1 MKLSKAQLI
10 NAVATYVAGAKIS
23 VDSFSAT
30 YNNTVGLLDT
40 VSKIFTLQSNYVDKL
55 AMFDGEF
62 LSYGKTVEEW
72 KSDLKLAEDYDDTG
86 ANALSPHRGTYR
98 PVSFSFTLGRKK
110 IPQTID
116 YDDVERC
123 VHNAEQ
129 FAEIIADKYKVITD
143 SEITYRYAMKRQAL
157 GLLVGR
163 CVYAMTASN
172 ATLWTANADHTN
184 ISGLYKDSNNV
195 VYTLVRKYT
204 ANAEADVAG
213 AIASGY
219 LIKNELAEEIAQPV
233 DTSTGEAFIEQLKK
247 DVEISEDISEGHSLN
262 ANTLGVSPAGLV
274 LIVKQGIMP
283 VLETQVLAGAFHTDK
298 VAVPVEIVR
307 VPDFGNDATGCYAI
321 LMDKR
326 GMRLFNSYRAVREN
340 LNGDGDF
347 LNVFAHFEFTA
358 HISKNT
364 FVKAYLP
371 VGE

>member
-1 MKLSKAQLI
+1 MKLSKAQLT
-10 NAVATYVAGAKIS
+10 ASVASYVDGAKIS
-23 VDSFSAT
+23 LDSFSAT

-72 KSDLKLAEDYDDTG
+72 KSDLKLAEDYDPTG
-86 ANALSPHRGTYR
+86 ANALAPHRGTYR

-116 YDDVERC
+116 NNDIERA

-143 SEITYRYAMKRQAL
+143 SETVYRYAMKRQAL
-157 GLLVGR
+157 GLLIGR

-172 ATLWTANADHTN
+172 ATLFTANANHTN
-184 ISGLYKDSNNV
+184 INGLYKDSNNV
-195 VYTLVRKYT
+195 VYTLVKKYT
-204 ANAEADVAG
+204 ANAEANVAG

-219 LIKNELAEEIAQPV
+219 LIKNELSQEIAQPV

-247 DVEISEDISEGHSLN
+247 DVEISEDMSEGHSLN
-262 ANTLGVSPAGLV
+262 ANTLGISPAGLV
-274 LIVKQGIMP
+274 LVVKQGIMP
-283 VLETQVLAGAFHTDK
+283 NLEVNTFSGAFHENQ
-298 VAVPVEIVR
+298 VASPVEIVR
-307 VPDFGNDATGCYAI
+307 VPDFGNDATGCYAV

-326 GMRLFNSYRAVREN
+326 GIRLFNSYRAVREN
-340 LNGDGDF
+340 VNGDGDW
-347 LNVFAHFEFTA
+347 LNLFAHFEFTA
-358 HISKNT
+358 HISRNT